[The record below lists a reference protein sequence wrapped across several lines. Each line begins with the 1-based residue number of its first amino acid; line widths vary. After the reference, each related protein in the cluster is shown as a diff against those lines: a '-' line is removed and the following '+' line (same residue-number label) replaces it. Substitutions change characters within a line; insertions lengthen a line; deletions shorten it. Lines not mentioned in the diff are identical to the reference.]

1 MSKKCVF
8 ERPDL
13 RECENKELF
22 YFIVLFLVGRVY
34 IPLMLLKQLYK
45 QATCQLQVQ
54 VSRRVSQ
61 FRVYSL

>member
-22 YFIVLFLVGRVY
+22 YFIVLFNVEVMVV
-34 IPLMLLKQLYK
+34 INPKK
-45 QATCQLQVQ
+45 E
-54 VSRRVSQ
+54 
-61 FRVYSL
+61 SLIWAQTTKNIIRK